1 MQSILHPNDASDEI
15 DYDWPAGFRDI
26 HVWKCG
32 HTDGRTD
39 AGSSPIL

>member
-1 MQSILHPNDASDEI
+1 MQSIPHPNDAPGEF

-26 HVWKCG
+26 Q
-32 HTDGRTD
+32 TDARTHARTD